1 MTDMIKTLKF
11 VQGAVSR
18 KDFIPALTHFRIENG
33 TIRSYNGMLSLCS
46 PISLDINC
54 SPKAEPLVKAI
65 GHCDETVSM
74 SLTPAGRLSVKSGS
88 FKALIDC
95 IQEETPH
102 VMPEGDEIHFNGE
115 TLLKAFKT
123 IYPFIGSDAS
133 RPWANGILLKN
144 QSAFATNNVTLVEYW
159 VGATF
164 PIECNIP
171 KACIKEMLRIGEAP
185 THAQVDANSITFHYS
200 ENTWIRTQLFSTEWP
215 DLAKVLDQEST
226 QRPLDPLIFD
236 GLEKMKSFVNKMGHI
251 YMSEGLMTTSRDIQE
266 GAEFNVV
273 TLQHEGLYN
282 IEMLMLLKDSA
293 ITIDWSTYPAP
304 CMFQGERL
312 RGAIVGMRL

>member
-1 MTDMIKTLKF
+1 MLKTLKF
-11 VQGAVSR
+11 VQGAVSK
-18 KDFIPALTHFRIENG
+18 KDFIPALTLFRIENG
-33 TIRSYNGMLSLCS
+33 TVRSYNGMLSLCS
-46 PISLDINC
+46 PIQLDINC

-65 GHCDETVSM
+65 SHCDETVSM
-74 SLTPAGRLSVKSGS
+74 TLTPTGRLSVKAGS

-95 IQEETPH
+95 VKEETPH
-102 VMPEGDEIHFNGE
+102 VMPEGDIIDFDGE

-185 THAQVDANSITFHYS
+185 SYAQADANSIAFHYG

-215 DLAKVLDQEST
+215 DLAKVLDRPST
-226 QRPLDPLIFD
+226 QLPVDPEIFV

-251 YMSEGLMTTSRDIQE
+251 YMMPGMLSTSADIQE

-273 TLQHEGLYN
+273 SLQGEGLYN
-282 IEMLMLLKDSA
+282 IEMLMLLKDVA
-293 ITIDWSTYPAP
+293 VTIDWSQYPAP
-304 CMFQGERL
+304 CMFQGDRL
-312 RGAIVGMRL
+312 RGALVGMRK